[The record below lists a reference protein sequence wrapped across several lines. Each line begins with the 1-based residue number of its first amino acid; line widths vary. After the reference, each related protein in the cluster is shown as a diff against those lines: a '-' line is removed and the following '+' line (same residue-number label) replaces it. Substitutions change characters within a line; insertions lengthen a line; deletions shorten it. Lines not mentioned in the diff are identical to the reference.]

1 MDILRKIIFFFKKI
15 FLWEYDFKILWK
27 KIRTSSFD
35 FSEVNFANGLSAIIL
50 LIFLT
55 LLNGKK

>member
-1 MDILRKIIFFFKKI
+1 M
-15 FLWEYDFKILWK
+15 WK

-50 LIFLT
+50 LILLT
-55 LLNGKK
+55 LLNGKKQPSKMPGKNETLI